1 MLLSYAHCVLGVE
14 SVVVTRCPVLPCQVE
29 GNVFVVYNMGTE
41 DHPVGEVMS
50 KVNDG
55 MYHVVRFIRSG
66 PNATVQI
73 DDYEIQENNP
83 SGESAA
89 LAVAAALT

>member
-1 MLLSYAHCVLGVE
+1 MLMSDIFF
-14 SVVVTRCPVLPCQVE
+14 QVE
-29 GNVFVVYNMGTE
+29 GKIFVIYNMGTE

-83 SGESAA
+83 SGESSKEWWWKSIA
-89 LAVAAALT
+89 

>member
-1 MLLSYAHCVLGVE
+1 MLMSDIFF
-14 SVVVTRCPVLPCQVE
+14 QVE
-29 GNVFVVYNMGTE
+29 GKIFVIYNMGTE

-83 SGESAA
+83 SGESSKEW
-89 LAVAAALT
+89 